1 MVLSPPRKPKP
12 CMTTGGEASGG
23 GGGASTTGAETAS
36 ATAGARLMLLLLL
49 LRLLLLRL
57 LRVLCVG
64 AGMAY
69 AYEASEYSCAV
80 AANQIHTTP
89 VVE

>member
-1 MVLSPPRKPKP
+1 
-12 CMTTGGEASGG
+12 
-23 GGGASTTGAETAS
+23 
-36 ATAGARLMLLLLL
+36 MLLLLL